1 MTKIAIIGAGLS
13 GLSAAH
19 LLKDHAKVTLF
30 EKARGVSGRMSTRR
44 AEPYFFDHG
53 AQYFTV
59 RTKAF
64 HDFIQPLIN
73 QGIIE
78 RWMPRYVKFDKNKII
93 ERKNWIDDEPRY
105 VGVPGMNKIAKHLAE
120 GLNVQINT
128 RIVSLK
134 RGDLW
139 QLEDES
145 GQLHSDFDWVISTVP
160 SPQATELLP
169 KTFKYYH
176 DIKGI
181 EMCACF
187 SLMLG
192 FSENLPLEF
201 EAAHV
206 MHSDLSWIAVNSHKP
221 GREDRF
227 ALVVHSSEKYSEVH
241 IDDDRETVMQHLMNV
256 TSNVIG
262 HDVSIADYKTIH
274 GWQYANN
281 AKREICNIFLDTD
294 LKLAACGDWCPG
306 GRVEGAFTSAH
317 NLINTMKEILKYTLK
332 NES

>member
-19 LLKDHAKVTLF
+19 FLKDNAEITLF
-30 EKARGVSGRMSTRR
+30 EKACDVSGRISTRR

-53 AQYFTV
+53 AQYFTA

-64 HDFIQPLIN
+64 QAFIQPLIN

-78 RWMPRYVKFDKNKII
+78 RWGARYVKFDSDQII

-120 GLNVQINT
+120 GLNVHINT

-134 RGDLW
+134 RGNTW
-139 QLEDES
+139 QLTDES
-145 GQLHSDFDWVISTVP
+145 GQLYSDFDWVISTAP
-160 SPQATELLP
+160 SPQAVAVLP
-169 KTFKYYH
+169 KKFKYYD
-176 DIKGI
+176 DIKDV
-181 EMCACF
+181 EMRACF

-192 FSENLPLEF
+192 FSKNIPLEF

-206 MHSDLSWIAVNSHKP
+206 IHSDISWIAVNSHKP
-221 GREDRF
+221 GRTDRF
-227 ALVVHSSEKYSEVH
+227 TLMVHSSEEYSEAH
-241 IDDDRETVMQHLMNV
+241 IDDDRETVMQHLMNE

-262 HDVSIADYKTIH
+262 HDVSIADYKTVH
-274 GWQYANN
+274 GWRYANN
-281 AKREICNIFLDTD
+281 AKRENFHIFLDPD
-294 LKLAACGDWCPG
+294 LKLAACGDWCLG
-306 GRVEGAFTSAH
+306 GRVEGAFTSTY
-317 NLINTMKEILKYTLK
+317 NLVNAMKEVVK
-332 NES
+332 N

>member
-19 LLKDHAKVTLF
+19 FLKDNAEVTLF
-30 EKARGVSGRMSTRR
+30 EKVCDVSGRISTRR

-53 AQYFTV
+53 AQYFTA

-64 HDFIQPLIN
+64 QDFIQPLIN

-78 RWMPRYVKFDKNKII
+78 RWGARYVKFDSDQII

-120 GLNVQINT
+120 GLNVHINT

-134 RGDLW
+134 RGNTW
-139 QLEDES
+139 QLTDES
-145 GQLHSDFDWVISTVP
+145 GQLYSDFDWVISTAP
-160 SPQATELLP
+160 SPQAVAVLP
-169 KTFKYYH
+169 KKFKYYD
-176 DIKGI
+176 DIKDV
-181 EMCACF
+181 EMRACF

-206 MHSDLSWIAVNSHKP
+206 IHSDISWIAVNSHKP
-221 GREDRF
+221 GRTDRF
-227 ALVVHSSEKYSEVH
+227 TLMVHSSEEYSEAH
-241 IDDDRETVMQHLMNV
+241 IDDDRETVMQHLMNE

-262 HDVSIADYKTIH
+262 HDVSIADYKTVH
-274 GWQYANN
+274 GWRYANN
-281 AKREICNIFLDTD
+281 AKRENFHIFLDPD
-294 LKLAACGDWCPG
+294 LKLAACGDWCLG
-306 GRVEGAFTSAH
+306 GRVEGAFTSTY
-317 NLINTMKEILKYTLK
+317 NLVNAMKEVVK
-332 NES
+332 N